1 MIENQ
6 KEKTIAIPEGIDSE
20 FLTKDFNN
28 PEMAA
33 LLSALAKSMPEWY
46 QSTIKRDGWEVSQ
59 KGTPLSRLF
68 FINEQDE

>member
-33 LLSALAKSMPEWY
+33 LLSALAKSMPE
-46 QSTIKRDGWEVSQ
+46 
-59 KGTPLSRLF
+59 
-68 FINEQDE
+68 